1 MDAFKTSPI
10 VQDIRWSCGF
20 KSSLIYYNVIDHGSD
35 EIAVTINK
43 NGIFGV
49 WKVGKNIDETIYD
62 LEPQELN
69 DDTLKEI
76 ATVPGAAEKIGDALT
91 KEIKNYYNEKNKD

>member
-49 WKVGKNIDETIYD
+49 WKIGKTTYD
-62 LEPQELN
+62 LGPEKL
-69 DDTLKEI
+69 DDDDLKEI
-76 ATVPGAAEKIGDALT
+76 ATIPGAAEKIGDALT
-91 KEIKNYYNEKNKD
+91 EEVKNYYNERNKS